1 MLLELHCYH
10 VLAGADGHNVPDFV
24 CTIYFDRKAPCLGG
38 VIALDGLTGNT
49 VWQHWTSH
57 PIFMV
62 DCSADLTEDKTNDCL
77 ISGKGGVSW
86 KYPEKLCYV
95 IFTVYL

>member
-1 MLLELHCYH
+1 M
-10 VLAGADGHNVPDFV
+10 PDFV
-24 CTIYFDRKAPCLGG
+24 CTIYFDRKTPCLGG

-49 VWQHWTSH
+49 IWQHWTSH

-86 KYPEKLCYV
+86 KYPEKFKCYL